1 MKIVISE
8 GCTAFYTLVDGKD
21 VNDMTPEERSTFID
35 SLLAKLKTGIL
46 ENAVNIDCVIKCFNY
61 DDCEY
66 DANGCDQC
74 GDTVSRTIYN
84 I

>member
-8 GCTAFYTLVDGKD
+8 GCTAYYTLVDDKY

-46 ENAVNIDCVIKCFNY
+46 ENAVSIDSVIKCFNY
-61 DDCEY
+61 DDYEH
-66 DANGCDQC
+66 DSNVCDQC

>member
-8 GCTAFYTLVDGKD
+8 GCMAFYTLVDDKD
-21 VNDMTPEERSTFID
+21 VNDMKPEERNVFID
-35 SLLAKLKTGIL
+35 TLLAKLKAGIL
-46 ENAVNIDCVIKCFNY
+46 ENAVNIDSVIKCFNY
-61 DDCEY
+61 DDYEY